1 MRHHPHRERFRCD
14 ASSKKHCDGTKY
26 DHCFEITKH
35 KGQRIKI
42 TADTVIIRSVAQFLM
57 LASSIPSV
65 KSGVTT
71 GTALLPAGTRRGK
84 APRGD
89 ATRRGEPERQ
99 RRGPPAGYH
108 GAVLHPAR
116 HSHLQVASIC

>member
-1 MRHHPHRERFRCD
+1 VRHHPHRERFRCD

-57 LASSIPSV
+57 QRSSAAN
-65 KSGVTT
+65 KDT
-71 GTALLPAGTRRGK
+71 GGWLK
-84 APRGD
+84 I
-89 ATRRGEPERQ
+89 GE
-99 RRGPPAGYH
+99 GI
-108 GAVLHPAR
+108 
-116 HSHLQVASIC
+116 SF